1 MWRGERPV
9 FVATPIAAPVERVWN
24 ALTVPDEVSA
34 WDGVTALDVPVG
46 YPKVGQIARWRSAIG
61 PLRVTLHDRILE
73 VEEGSCL
80 AAAIDIAFVHVDE
93 EYRLIPL
100 TEGATMLVTADEVR
114 SRVPGLTWL
123 AVSLTRANVA
133 SSMGRLKEFC
143 ERPAGRES
151 RVNR

>member
-1 MWRGERPV
+1 LWRGERLV
-9 FVATPIAAPVERVWN
+9 CIATPIAASVGRVWN

-34 WDGVTALDVPVG
+34 WDGVTAFDVPAG
-46 YPKVGQIARWRSAIG
+46 YPEVGQIARWRSAIG
-61 PLRVTLHDRILE
+61 PLGVTLHDRILG
-73 VEEGSCL
+73 VEEGLRL

-100 TEGATMLVTADEVR
+100 TDGATMLVTADKVR

-123 AVSLTRANVA
+123 AVGLTRANVV

-143 ERPAGRES
+143 ERPAGA
-151 RVNR
+151 